1 MARRLS
7 EAATTGVGS
16 EGVMDQL
23 LKSSEHRLWD
33 LIADRARPGVDLA
46 ALDRRI
52 WDLFGETWAVMF
64 TDLSGFSRQVE
75 KFGILHFLQIIHEHK
90 QLLSPI
96 IARHNGILIKVEA
109 DSLIIIFRRA
119 ASAVR
124 CGVEMQTALEEFNN
138 PRSPETEVL
147 LCLGIGFGEMLRI
160 GDQDV
165 FGREVNAASKLGE
178 DTAKA
183 WEILLTKAAVDAAGE
198 MPGLSFERI
207 EAQVAGST
215 ENYRVLYR

>member
-124 CGVEMQTALEEFNN
+124 CGVEMQTALEEFNK